1 MRASPVPSVVRGSL
15 VRREPGSEFGASRP
29 SIRLGAETLRGVMC
43 IVGLTCLAVAEGWRS
58 AVPRPPMPRVPPPT
72 ANFFARLLP
81 PPPPNPADVYQPVL
95 SVSGGLPSSYQDLYD
110 TAVRGV
116 LQSLETEKAVEAT
129 TFGARGIS
137 ASVLAAA

>member
-1 MRASPVPSVVRGSL
+1 
-15 VRREPGSEFGASRP
+15 
-29 SIRLGAETLRGVMC
+29 
-43 IVGLTCLAVAEGWRS
+43 
-58 AVPRPPMPRVPPPT
+58 
-72 ANFFARLLP
+72 
-81 PPPPNPADVYQPVL
+81 VYQPVL

>member
-1 MRASPVPSVVRGSL
+1 M
-15 VRREPGSEFGASRP
+15 
-29 SIRLGAETLRGVMC
+29 
-43 IVGLTCLAVAEGWRS
+43 
-58 AVPRPPMPRVPPPT
+58 

-81 PPPPNPADVYQPVL
+81 PPPSNPADVYQPVL